1 MSRGGCDRQ
10 SVVQTRPYNLGISAQ
25 ILTFPPSAIKFLS
38 SAHAPLIISLR
49 PHDTR
54 HPGRQVPEGEGSR
67 RAIINLSF
75 MREDIVMTL
84 SSPKMITWVIA
95 LVLGV
100 IGILANLVSLPIVTA
115 GFGFWLLVIAFVLLA
130 AGSVVKGL

>member
-1 MSRGGCDRQ
+1 MQ
-10 SVVQTRPYNLGISAQ
+10 
-25 ILTFPPSAIKFLS
+25 
-38 SAHAPLIISLR
+38 
-49 PHDTR
+49 
-54 HPGRQVPEGEGSR
+54 
-67 RAIINLSF
+67 
-75 MREDIVMTL
+75 L

-100 IGILANLVSLPIVTA
+100 IGILANLVALPIVSA